1 MVKVSVIIPV
11 YNVENYLEYCLDS
24 IINQTLE
31 DIEIICVNDGSTD
44 NSLEILE
51 KYAQNDDRFKVISQ
65 KNMGHA
71 VATNNGINLASGK
84 YLFFMDSDDVLDLS
98 ALEKTY
104 LAAEEK
110 DVDFVIFKAINYD
123 DEKNE
128 YYETDNYSMGAVV
141 DKVGET
147 VFNYDDLKELSFNMA
162 VTPWTKL
169 YNKDFIMNNKIRFPE
184 GLIFEDN
191 IVFWESL
198 FNAERIYFLDEF
210 LFTRRWYNSSST
222 RAGDKRF
229 IDSIII
235 NSMII
240 DLFKEYDKF
249 DDKSRSIL
257 YNRKISL
264 SYIRFKK
271 VKEEFKAI
279 YFDELQKNFV
289 DWLEEERLYDFLQTI
304 LHPKN
309 KYILDSVIKSK
320 EFKEFE
326 LLMENYDLKNRNNY
340 LKNKRE
346 LLVNEIH
353 NNNRDLKRVLRK
365 NNLFE
370 KELRDMQE
378 KNIDLCEKL
387 ENLSNENDILID
399 ELFKD
404 RENGS
409 SSIIKSI
416 KNISSNMFGE

>member
-11 YNVENYLEYCLDS
+11 YNVENYLEFCLDS

-51 KYAQNDDRFKVISQ
+51 KYSQNDNRFKVISQ

-71 VATNNGINLASGK
+71 VATNNGIDLARGK
-84 YLFFMDSDDVLDLS
+84 YLFFMDSDDVLDLT
-98 ALEKTY
+98 ALEKTF

-110 DVDFVIFKAINYD
+110 DVDFVFFKAINYD
-123 DEKNE
+123 DEKDE
-128 YYETDNYSMGAVV
+128 YYETKNYSMEAVV
-141 DKVGET
+141 DRVGEN
-147 VFNYDDLKELSFNMA
+147 VFNYDDLKDLSFNMA

-169 YNKDFIMNNKIRFPE
+169 YNKDFIIKNNIRFPE

-198 FNAERIYFLDEF
+198 FNADRIYFLDEF

-240 DLFKEYDKF
+240 DLFKEYGKF
-249 DDKSRSIL
+249 DQKSRSIL

-264 SYIRFKK
+264 SYIRFRK

-289 DWLEEERLYDFLQTI
+289 DWLREEQLYDFLQTV

-309 KYILDSVIKSK
+309 KYILDSVIKSR

-326 LLMENYDLKNRNNY
+326 LLMENYDLKNNNNY
-340 LKNKRE
+340 LKNRKE
-346 LLVNEIH
+346 LLLNDIH
-353 NNNRDLKRVLRK
+353 KNNQDLASVLKK

-370 KELRDMQE
+370 KELGDMHE
-378 KNIDLCEKL
+378 SNIDLCEKL
-387 ENLSNENDILID
+387 EQLADENTNLID
-399 ELFKD
+399 EYFKTSI
-404 RENGS
+404 S

-416 KNISSNMFGE
+416 KNILNK